1 MTQFFLALAI
11 DLIFVALFVSIVNQ
25 NPNAPQKKQRNW
37 KLLLGCELPLFIMS
51 LFLLIV
57 SIPPPNDIFN
67 DFINCYFVAGKL
79 VFSDPSQLYN
89 FGGAYGFVNIPILST
104 LFIPFSL
111 ASKKYAII
119 LFSLLGLLTIILS
132 YFKIL
137 KITNVLSFSNARL
150 TSILFLANGPMYH
163 SLWYGN
169 LSHFLLGLV
178 LIIYICLENKRDF
191 WVGAASATLVIV
203 KPFFLLLLIYFLLRK
218 KWLAL
223 GGFGISLLVII
234 GASIVMFGWDLHLA
248 WLHHLHYFSGKV
260 VIAYNNQSLD
270 AVLGRLLLIK
280 SDYASN
286 AWDPMVFSG
295 GFKVIRYI
303 LMSLLVGGV
312 ILVSWFS
319 KAPQTI
325 EEENLEFSIFL
336 CLALLIAPI
345 SWTHYFLLLIVPF
358 SLYLSDKLAI
368 PQGRMW
374 SSIIWLS
381 ITLTSLPVA
390 TWIVLRF
397 PTQGSPISLFYSKF
411 WISHY
416 FLGAILFLGVMLAAR
431 WHAAKNRHGSKMAFL
446 DSTGITS

>member
-1 MTQFFLALAI
+1 MINFFLALAI

-25 NPNAPQKKQRNW
+25 NANAPQKKQRNW
-37 KLLLGCELPLFIMS
+37 KLLLGYELPLFIMS

-57 SIPPPNDIFN
+57 SIPPSLFS
-67 DFINCYFVAGKL
+67 DFIGCYFVAGKL

-89 FGGAYGFVNIPILST
+89 FGGAYGFVNIPIFST
-104 LFIPFSL
+104 IFIPLSVL
-111 ASKKYAII
+111 SKKYAII
-119 LFSLLGLLTIILS
+119 LFGLLGLITIILS
-132 YFKIL
+132 YFKII
-137 KITNVLSFSNARL
+137 KIVNVFSFSNARL
-150 TSILFLANGPMYH
+150 IGILFLANGPMYH

-169 LSHFLLGLV
+169 FSHFLLGLV
-178 LIIYICLENKRDF
+178 LIIYILLENKRDF
-191 WVGAASATLVIV
+191 WVGAASAALVIV
-203 KPFFLLLLIYFLLRK
+203 KPLFILLLIYFLLRK

-223 GGFGISLLVII
+223 GGFGISLLAII
-234 GASIVMFGWDLHLA
+234 GTSIVMFGWDLHLA
-248 WLHHLHYFSGKV
+248 WLHHLSYFSGKV

-286 AWDPMVFSG
+286 AWEPMVLSG
-295 GFKVIRYI
+295 GFKVVRYI

-312 ILVSWFS
+312 ILVSWLS
-319 KAPQTI
+319 KAPKII

-358 SLYLSDKLAI
+358 SLYLSNKLAI

-390 TWIVLRF
+390 TWVVLRF

-431 WHAAKNRHGSKMAFL
+431 WHATKNRHGSKMAFL
-446 DSTGITS
+446 DNTGITS